1 MNRRGMTLIELLVV
15 LLIVGVLANIALP
28 AMTIMIRKA
37 DATHVIGD
45 FKAVRVAVFDYYAAT
60 SAYPASTNWGEVP
73 AALRNELPGGFAFEY
88 KGVQYRWQRFT
99 LPDGMPSDP
108 AQTVLLGLDVATSDT
123 RLLQTIKNL
132 YRGPLAFGTASSV
145 TLVIE

>member
-1 MNRRGMTLIELLVV
+1 MTLIELLVV

-28 AMTIMIRKA
+28 AMTIMVRKA

-60 SAYPASTNWGEVP
+60 STYPASTNWGEVP
-73 AALRNELPGGFAFEY
+73 AALRGELPQGFAFAY

-99 LPDGMPSDP
+99 LPDGLPSDP
-108 AQTVLLGLDVATSDT
+108 SQTVLLGLDVSSSDT

-132 YRGPLAFGTASSV
+132 YKGPLAFGTATSV